1 MRKQGATEDKDFAS
15 PIIDIQIS
23 QPLEVIV
30 LRKKLLKMTEDK
42 EDLSVKFMRAWKTNI
57 FLELEKVNFE
67 QLKNEFVKIKDGE
80 NSNYK
85 DDENARKDAIKALSK
100 SNGG

>member
-1 MRKQGATEDKDFAS
+1 MRKNLPTEQKNFAS
-15 PIIDIQIS
+15 PIIDIQVS
-23 QPLEVIV
+23 QPLEVII
-30 LRKKLLKMTEDK
+30 LRKKLLKLRDEK

-67 QLKNEFVKIKDGE
+67 QLQNEFVKIKDGR
-80 NSNYK
+80 NNNYK

-100 SNGG
+100 KV